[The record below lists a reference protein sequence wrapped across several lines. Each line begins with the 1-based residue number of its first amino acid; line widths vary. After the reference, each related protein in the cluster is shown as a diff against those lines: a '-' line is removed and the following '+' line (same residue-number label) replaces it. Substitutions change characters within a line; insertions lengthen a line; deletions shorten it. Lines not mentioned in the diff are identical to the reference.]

1 MHPGGNPGLGPGLTH
16 RVNQQSGGVVVQSRL
31 SLPGSTSNNAVPRRQ
46 SSAGGKLMR
55 LRCRFR
61 PLHDA
66 YIKNG
71 VVVDDDTDVIFICG
85 DGHHVRAHRVIMA
98 SSSKFFAK
106 LFEDQT
112 GETSVV
118 NVPDIKVDI
127 MKLILQLTYRDR
139 VILTMNQ
146 IKQVG
151 DFITMFGMAWSQFGF
166 EEYSGEEPMTASPM
180 APIPLKPVEL
190 PRKVVYVARPS
201 PQGGQ
206 QQVVRRVIANVNRVS
221 AQKQI
226 VNNDEEDYAQ
236 PTPGYGNGQENG
248 QVEQRPSPQSHSRK
262 SRLTPRAGTEME
274 DEIMEQDGEEDPE
287 TLIRDWMSKLGKRES
302 NQGAAEGTTKKMR
315 MDESGTEP
323 ASSPTKNICTVC
335 KTAFQ
340 TESAWRWHEDR
351 HVGINMFKCQFC
363 DELSRT
369 PKMCYIHEKEV
380 HGFSGL
386 QQTSSFPSAAAAA
399 NQGEQKRI
407 VIRTNQ
413 GGKFVVVGQNQPG
426 RVISTEAQKLSKKI
440 KMAKLQAQKKRPAV
454 MNFAGRHP
462 QIGIGDSHGSELLD
476 VKKIKQLHWLYV
488 CARCENCSDSATK
501 ATLHYSRCYPEKEQD
516 FEATVTKYR
525 QGFYGKSKCPL
536 CPRRYPQN
544 SGFMIHCGHQ
554 HQQYRRLFTICGGA
568 DDGLKCVSC
577 KKKFAE
583 PLEFHEHLGTAGQGA
598 FQCGADMKVE
608 EEKEKEVVKSSRSS
622 SGSSAGKPERQPRPR
637 RPESPIESKASYKVQ
652 FHTPPRSARLA
663 SRAQAEAVAETASKS
678 KATELNYPP
687 LDCPVCGDSD
697 LPNISLHLQSKHKDL
712 NVEVNRISSDL
723 LRCKGC
729 TITFNICDL
738 LDHKD
743 CMLATVAEKEKGAAA
758 VQLQEEPPRLLIKP
772 GPKTSL
778 VVDFD
783 SLPPGVG
790 RSPIERIEIDDLHSI
805 QAIRTALKCLICG
818 NTAKK
823 LGIIAD
829 CLRAH
834 GIHRCALCFNS
845 YVNKADYA
853 LHLKKCHGMGSK
865 LKCPLCPKAFANA
878 GQTSGHMYSTHW
890 LQILKANEVGG
901 LEDSKA
907 SEDDAAAAADNNVET
922 VEAEPDNN
930 SEHPSI
936 TNSPAGENEEE
947 APQPEED
954 DKESKDNDDFP
965 LADSSMDVE
974 PQAIQD
980 IEESDKEIVESSVDI
995 VEGVKEEE
1003 ENGDIEKSNI
1013 KEDEEDV
1020 DVV

>member
-1 MHPGGNPGLGPGLTH
+1 MMSAGGTPGLGPGIIH
-16 RVNQQSGGVVVQSRL
+16 RVQVQQQQSGGVVTQGRL
-31 SLPGSTSNNAVPRRQ
+31 SLPASIGNNPILRRPP
-46 SSAGGKLMR
+46 SSGGKLMR

-61 PLHDA
+61 PLHDT

-71 VVVDDDTDVIFICG
+71 TVLNDDTDVIFICG
-85 DGHHVRAHRVIMA
+85 DGHQLRAHRVIMA

-112 GETSVV
+112 GEVSVV
-118 NVPDIKVDI
+118 NVPDIKADI

-151 DFITMFGMAWSQFGF
+151 DFITMFGMAWAHFGF
-166 EEYSGEEPMTASPM
+166 EEYSGEEAMTATPV
-180 APIPLKPVEL
+180 APIPLQPVEL

-206 QQVVRRVIANVNRVS
+206 QQPQQVVRRIMANVNRVS
-221 AQKQI
+221 AVPQQNAKL
-226 VNNDEEDYAQ
+226 NEEDFSSAQ
-236 PTPGYGNGQENG
+236 PQGLGNGQSQANG
-248 QVEQRPSPQSHSRK
+248 QPERPTTHSRK
-262 SRLTPRAGTEME
+262 SRLTPRAGAEME
-274 DEIMEQDGEEDPE
+274 DEMMEQDGEEDPE
-287 TLIRDWMSKLGKRES
+287 TLIRDWMSKLGKREDT
-302 NQGAAEGTTKKMR
+302 NQGPANTSAKR
-315 MDESGTEP
+315 IRVDEPEPEP
-323 ASSPTKNICTVC
+323 AATGNNMCTVC
-335 KTAFQ
+335 KTEFR

-386 QQTSSFPSAAAAA
+386 HRVQAPPTL
-399 NQGEQKRI
+399 NQEEEKT
-407 VIRTNQ
+407 IRAPQ
-413 GGKFVVVGQNQPG
+413 GTKFVVNQRG
-426 RVISTEAQKLSKKI
+426 VSSEAQKLSKKI
-440 KMAKLQAQKKRPAV
+440 KMAKMQAQKKRPPV
-454 MNFAGRHP
+454 MNFTGRHQ
-462 QIGIGDSHGSELLD
+462 QIGIGESHGSELLD

-488 CARCENCSDSATK
+488 CERCENCSDSASK
-501 ATLHYSRCYPEKEQD
+501 ATLHYNRCYPDSEVG
-516 FEATVTKYR
+516 FEETVTKYR

-554 HQQYRRLFTICGGA
+554 HQPYRRLFTICGGA
-568 DDGLKCVSC
+568 DDSLKCVSC
-577 KKKFAE
+577 KKKYAD
-583 PLEFHEHLGTAGQGA
+583 PPQFHEHLKGASQGV
-598 FQCGADMKVE
+598 FLCGADAKGE
-608 EEKEKEVVKSSRSS
+608 EEKEKEVKSSRSS
-622 SGSSAGKPERQPRPR
+622 SGSSGKAERQTRPR
-637 RPESPIESKASYKVQ
+637 RAGSPIESKASYKVQ

-663 SRAQAEAVAETASKS
+663 SRAQAEASAETASKT

-712 NVEVNRISSDL
+712 NVEVNRISSEL

-729 TITFNICDL
+729 TITFNVCDL

-743 CMLATVAEKEKGAAA
+743 CMLATAAEKVKVEAEAAA
-758 VQLQEEPPRLLIKP
+758 AQSQRRASTNSSKP
-772 GPKTSL
+772 GPKPSVV

-790 RSPIERIEIDDLHSI
+790 RSPIESIEIKDLHSI
-805 QAIRTALKCLICG
+805 EAIRSALKCKICG
-818 NTAKK
+818 HTAKK

-829 CLRAH
+829 CLRSH

-845 YVNKADYA
+845 YINKADYG
-853 LHLKKCHGMGSK
+853 LHLKKCHGAAANK
-865 LKCPLCPKAFANA
+865 LKCPLCPKSFANA

-890 LQILKANEVGG
+890 LEILKSNEAGNF
-901 LEDSKA
+901 EDIKP
-907 SEDDAAAAADNNVET
+907 SEETVADSDTVTVEADNNEEQQST
-922 VEAEPDNN
+922 
-930 SEHPSI
+930 
-936 TNSPAGENEEE
+936 TNSPDAEHEED
-947 APQPEED
+947 APQDEED
-954 DKESKDNDDFP
+954 DNEGKENEDFAN
-965 LADSSMDVE
+965 ADSSMAVE
-974 PQAIQD
+974 AQNIQE
-980 IEESDKEIVESSVDI
+980 IEESDKETLESSAEPKD
-995 VEGVKEEE
+995 
-1003 ENGDIEKSNI
+1003 ENGDDDDKSVS
-1013 KEDEEDV
+1013 KEDEDV